1 MGRGEVGPL
10 YYTVLTYT
18 AMSGEE
24 ALHLTIALHQGES
37 VVKRVYSAEYSLLYL
52 L

>member
-18 AMSGEE
+18 TMSGEE
-24 ALHLTIALHQGES
+24 AQHLTIALHQGES
-37 VVKRVYSAEYSLLYL
+37 VVKRVYSEEYSVHNLL
-52 L
+52 